1 MYFCSENV
9 RACMFFLLLKCVCV
23 YVSTA
28 TELYSQISLWFVKAS
43 ENSFFFFQ
51 AAERCVFV
59 FVCVNVCVRVCG
71 VRLSVGSMCKPD
83 LSSCKT
89 VNAEK
94 SGKR

>member
-1 MYFCSENV
+1 M
-9 RACMFFLLLKCVCV
+9 CV

-43 ENSFFFFQ
+43 ENSFFFRQ
-51 AAERCVFV
+51 LKDVFV
-59 FVCVNVCVRVCG
+59 FMCVTVCVRVCG

-83 LSSCKT
+83 LSLCKT

-94 SGKR
+94 SGKH

>member
-1 MYFCSENV
+1 M
-9 RACMFFLLLKCVCV
+9 FLLLWKCVCV

-43 ENSFFFFQ
+43 ENSFFFQ

-59 FVCVNVCVRVCG
+59 CVTVCVRVCG